1 MAEQK
6 ESSVLFSLKEL
17 QNLEDERTKQEEDDR
32 QRSALAEQQAR
43 LDDQRRA
50 LEAEE
55 GRRRA
60 EEERRRVEDQRL
72 REEQARVDAIRH
84 AEVERARLDAENA
97 ARMEAMRRQQEHEAQ
112 LVRIKE
118 GSGKKKAMLIA
129 GGVAGLLLIGA
140 VGAGVAFKINNDKAT
155 AIQAAKDQE
164 IAQKQAQLDKLM
176 SDLKAQS
183 DQVEQLNSAV
193 ANAKSDADRVA
204 AQQRL
209 ADAQKAQQATQAQV
223 ANIRRTGGGGGG
235 GGGGATK
242 PRPACTCQAGDPLC
256 SCL

>member
-17 QNLEDERTKQEEDDR
+17 QSLEDERTQQEEDER
-32 QRSALAEQQAR
+32 QRKALSEQQAR
-43 LDDQRRA
+43 LDEQRRA

-60 EEERRRVEDQRL
+60 EEERRRTEEQRL

-97 ARMEAMRRQQEHEAQ
+97 ARMEHMRRQQEHEAQ

-118 GSGKKKAMLIA
+118 GSGKKKAMFIA
-129 GGVAGLLLIGA
+129 MG
-140 VGAGVAFKINNDKAT
+140 VGALLFLGAIGGGIAFKVNNDKAA

-164 IAQKQAQLDKLM
+164 IATQKAAMDKLM
-176 SDLKAQS
+176 ADLKAQN

-193 ANAKSDADRVA
+193 ANAKSDADRIA

-209 ADAQKAQQATQAQV
+209 ADAKQAQQATQAQV
-223 ANIRRTGGGGGG
+223 ANIRRTGGSNPGTS
-235 GGGGATK
+235 TK

>member
-1 MAEQK
+1 
-6 ESSVLFSLKEL
+6 
-17 QNLEDERTKQEEDDR
+17 
-32 QRSALAEQQAR
+32 
-43 LDDQRRA
+43 
-50 LEAEE
+50 
-55 GRRRA
+55 
-60 EEERRRVEDQRL
+60 
-72 REEQARVDAIRH
+72 
-84 AEVERARLDAENA
+84 
-97 ARMEAMRRQQEHEAQ
+97 MEAMRRQQEHEAQ

-129 GGVAGLLLIGA
+129 IG
-140 VGAGVAFKINNDKAT
+140 VGAILFLGAIGGGVAFKINNDKAA

-176 SDLKAQS
+176 ADLKEES
-183 DQVEQLNSAV
+183 DKVAQLNDAV
-193 ANAKSDADRVA
+193 TNAKSDADRAA

-223 ANIRRTGGGGGG
+223 ANIRRATSGGGGGG
-235 GGGGATK
+235 GGGGGTPK